1 MSRFRQPPAGPAA
14 SRHGGPPRPARIL
27 LAGIAVLGISAIL
40 GSLVLGGIGFGR
52 GPAGSVAG
60 LVPSGADVGDST
72 DPTVAP
78 SAVPAP
84 GREVYGFVP
93 YWEMDD
99 TIVSHLAATRATT
112 IALFSVT
119 HTKTGDLAMNQAGA
133 RRIDGPIGRSIIA
146 DVHAHH
152 RRVDLVYTSF
162 GQKRNHALLGSPQ
175 LQQHVIDGLVA
186 LRADLGVDGIA
197 VDVEQVEIGDIPA
210 FGGFVQGLRAAL
222 VAADPQATV
231 TVATGAGPAG
241 ASMALAATLAGADR
255 IFLMAYDYRTRTSAP
270 GATSPLTR
278 RDGDARTIPWSLD
291 LYAAAGIPPQR
302 TLLGLP
308 LYGISWP
315 TDSPELGAPATG
327 AGEVWIPRRNLAT
340 IDDPALTPVVDPLES
355 VGFVAVPNGS
365 TWRAIYWDTP
375 ASLAP
380 KVVVAEDHG
389 LAGIGLWALGYDRG
403 IPGYADLIDRFRT
416 DRLDPSPG
424 PSAAP

>member
-1 MSRFRQPPAGPAA
+1 
-14 SRHGGPPRPARIL
+14 
-27 LAGIAVLGISAIL
+27 
-40 GSLVLGGIGFGR
+40 
-52 GPAGSVAG
+52 
-60 LVPSGADVGDST
+60 
-72 DPTVAP
+72 
-78 SAVPAP
+78 
-84 GREVYGFVP
+84 
-93 YWEMDD
+93 MDD

-112 IALFSVT
+112 VALFSVT
-119 HTKTGDLAMNQAGA
+119 HTKTGDLAMTQPGA

-152 RRVDLVYTSF
+152 RRVDLTYTSF
-162 GQKRNHALLGSPQ
+162 GQGRNHTLLGSPQ
-175 LQQHVIDGLVA
+175 LQQRVIDGLVA
-186 LRADLGVDGIA
+186 LKADLGVDGIA
-197 VDVEQVEIGDIPA
+197 VDVEQVELGDVPA

-291 LYAAAGIPPQR
+291 LYAAAGIPVQR

-315 TDSPELGAPATG
+315 TDSPDLGAPATG

-340 IDDPALTPVVDPLES
+340 IDDPALAPVEDPLET
-355 VGFVAVPNGS
+355 VGFVAVPDGP

-375 ASLAP
+375 ASLTP
-380 KVVVAEDHG
+380 KVVVAEDRG

-416 DRLDPSPG
+416 DRLDPTPE
-424 PSAAP
+424 PSAEP